1 MVKWLVQNELFVRVS
16 KDSEKDM
23 SKVYPVI
30 TVLRCLLT
38 KSIHH
43 LESHAEVG
51 TIKSKV
57 AKLLAQVWPKYS
69 GIPKVAH
76 FLFRQIC
83 QYPLNGPQGRPMGNQ
98 KKNSGVK
105 THWVFHKW
113 PKKIHCCKLGAKS
126 NTYICIAILGVT
138 KRRF

>member
-1 MVKWLVQNELFVRVS
+1 MVKWPIQNELFVRVS

-38 KSIHH
+38 KSIRH

-57 AKLLAQVWPKYS
+57 SSFLDKVWPKYS
-69 GIPKVAH
+69 GI
-76 FLFRQIC
+76 
-83 QYPLNGPQGRPMGNQ
+83 
-98 KKNSGVK
+98 
-105 THWVFHKW
+105 
-113 PKKIHCCKLGAKS
+113 
-126 NTYICIAILGVT
+126 
-138 KRRF
+138 

>member
-1 MVKWLVQNELFVRVS
+1 MMSLTCRSTFLYGFDR

-51 TIKSKV
+51 TIKSTVSTFLDKV
-57 AKLLAQVWPKYS
+57 RPKYS
-69 GIPKVAH
+69 GTPE
-76 FLFRQIC
+76 
-83 QYPLNGPQGRPMGNQ
+83 
-98 KKNSGVK
+98 
-105 THWVFHKW
+105 
-113 PKKIHCCKLGAKS
+113 
-126 NTYICIAILGVT
+126 
-138 KRRF
+138 

>member
-1 MVKWLVQNELFVRVS
+1 
-16 KDSEKDM
+16 M

-51 TIKSKV
+51 TINSTVSTFLDKV
-57 AKLLAQVWPKYS
+57 WSKYS
-69 GIPKVAH
+69 GIPKVAN

-83 QYPLNGPQGRPMGNQ
+83 HYPLDGPQGIDPWG
-98 KKNSGVK
+98 KKNSGIK
-105 THWVFHKW
+105 TPW
-113 PKKIHCCKLGAKS
+113 
-126 NTYICIAILGVT
+126 GVP
-138 KRRF
+138 